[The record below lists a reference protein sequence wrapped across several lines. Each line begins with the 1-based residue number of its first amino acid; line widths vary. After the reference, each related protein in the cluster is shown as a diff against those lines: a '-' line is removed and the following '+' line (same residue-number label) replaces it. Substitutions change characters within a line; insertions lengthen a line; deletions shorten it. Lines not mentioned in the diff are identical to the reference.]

1 MFCVRSGC
9 GMGRARS
16 LTVRLLDGLAAIHT
30 RHRKCS
36 KNVQVSSHHGVFW
49 RSTSLPSSSR
59 ARACSCHQ
67 RQPIWDLLPWWTC
80 TSPVGNDTTISSTTS
95 HWLITFCC
103 GVDVVVLC
111 RPPHEAAAMV
121 VVAGGA
127 QLSVSSGE
135 PGAAGASIGS
145 GGAGASAAAAMTGG
159 VDGGSA
165 DAGDDE
171 PPKKKGKKRSMGA
184 DQRANLARQRASA

>member
-1 MFCVRSGC
+1 MSCVVSGC

-16 LTVRLLDGLAAIHT
+16 LTVGLLVGLAAIHT
-30 RHRKCS
+30 RHRKRPQ
-36 KNVQVSSHHGVFW
+36 NGQVSSHHGVFW

-121 VVAGGA
+121 GKLAWRRLCLLDA
-127 QLSVSSGE
+127 PLQLLARVHACA
-135 PGAAGASIGS
+135 AAGNRGMVSPS
-145 GGAGASAAAAMTGG
+145 TTSTRRC
-159 VDGGSA
+159 
-165 DAGDDE
+165 DAL
-171 PPKKKGKKRSMGA
+171 
-184 DQRANLARQRASA
+184 QRIR